1 MSKKRRAKIDKI
13 KNDDSLSQTQK
24 ETIIAQLE
32 TEVVDSKKQKRS
44 SMTDYKD
51 TKTYVEQEKIQTNE
65 NQVASSSLWGT
76 GEKNFLEDVTM
87 NMIPDEEA
95 IKNIKGQTVMKW
107 DS

>member
-1 MSKKRRAKIDKI
+1 MSKKRKAKIDKI
-13 KNDDSLSQTQK
+13 KNDTSLTQAQK
-24 ETIIAQLE
+24 ESIVTQLE
-32 TEVVDSKKQKRS
+32 ADALDNKRQKRS
-44 SMTDYKD
+44 QMSDFKD
-51 TKTYVEQEKIQTNE
+51 NKNFVETEKLAKNE
-65 NQVASSSLWGT
+65 AQINASALWGE